1 MRSMSQSAKPV
12 FHKSESVKSTILRVL
27 RKIGFEKRLEKP
39 NPIEPDQPERDGDV
53 VLFRFSC
60 ESDSAVRRA
69 TQNSQERELIS
80 RLGRNACEHLCGAAT
95 SWSPVSTAQSASASR
110 SAMAA
115 VARVRRWSVTA
126 LLADNI
132 LRLHSEETDSRHKI
146 FALQP
151 LLNMFPKF
159 PA

>member
-1 MRSMSQSAKPV
+1 
-12 FHKSESVKSTILRVL
+12 
-27 RKIGFEKRLEKP
+27 
-39 NPIEPDQPERDGDV
+39 
-53 VLFRFSC
+53 
-60 ESDSAVRRA
+60 
-69 TQNSQERELIS
+69 
-80 RLGRNACEHLCGAAT
+80 
-95 SWSPVSTAQSASASR
+95 
-110 SAMAA
+110 MAA